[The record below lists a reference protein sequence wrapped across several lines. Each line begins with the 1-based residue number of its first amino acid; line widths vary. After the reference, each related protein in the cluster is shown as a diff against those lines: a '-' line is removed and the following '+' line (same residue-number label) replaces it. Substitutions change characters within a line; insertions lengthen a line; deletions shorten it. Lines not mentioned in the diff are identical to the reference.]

1 MRHRLETARELAGLG
16 IPSLLANGLT
26 RGLLERVLRDEEMT
40 EKVTGT
46 EVL

>member
-1 MRHRLETARELAGLG
+1 MRHRLETALELAGLG

-26 RGLLERVLRDEEMT
+26 PDLLAQALRG

-46 EVL
+46 EVI